1 MGVRENTK
9 SAKVTKVRLG
19 DVCQVVSGATPKTS
33 VKEYWDGEFAWV
45 TPAELKGEVVVTT
58 TERKLTKAGLDSCS
72 LKLIP
77 QGAVLLTSRAPI
89 GKVAIAGCDMYCN
102 QGFKNLV
109 CSETVHNLYLYYWL
123 KSNGE
128 YLNSLGRGA
137 TFKEISKT
145 IVENIKIPLPS
156 LLEQKRIAEELDQIC
171 ELKKNAE
178 ERLALMDELVK
189 SRFVEMFGDPVQNN
203 RGWPLAHLQELATK
217 IGSGATPKGGKS
229 SYAES
234 GVSFIRSMNVHDA
247 RFKYDDLAY
256 LTDSQAKELSNVEVR
271 SLDVLLNITGAS
283 VARSCVV
290 PDGVMPARVNQH
302 VAIIRP
308 VQDKLDS
315 CFLNAM
321 FISGPYKRLLLN
333 LGDSNGATRQA
344 ITKGQIENLALPLPP
359 IGEQRKFAAFVAE
372 VDKSKFVLR
381 ETVVRMETLYKAK
394 LQEHFG

>member
-1 MGVRENTK
+1 MGVRETTK
-9 SAKVTKVRLG
+9 NAKIAKVRLG

-171 ELKKNAE
+171 ELKRNAE
-178 ERLALMDELVK
+178 ERLALMDRLVK
-189 SRFVEMFGDPVQNN
+189 SRFVEMFGDLQTNN
-203 RGWPLAHLQELATK
+203 KGWSIAPFEDAATIDGTLEKDFKRYADYPHIGIDSIAKGTGELVGYRTVAQDGVISGKYHFTAKHIIYSK
-217 IGSGATPKGGKS
+217 IRPNFNKVALPDFEGLCSADA
-229 SYAES
+229 YAILPTEKADR
-234 GVSFIRSMNVHDA
+234 V
-247 RFKYDDLAY
+247 YLAY
-256 LTDSQAKELSNVEVR
+256 VLRSQFFLDYIIPLSGR
-271 SLDVLLNITGAS
+271 TG
-283 VARSCVV
+283 
-290 PDGVMPARVNQH
+290 MPKANR
-302 VAIIRP
+302 
-308 VQDKLDS
+308 K
-315 CFLNAM
+315 
-321 FISGPYKRLLLN
+321 
-333 LGDSNGATRQA
+333 
-344 ITKGQIENLALPLPP
+344 QIQGFEFPLPP
-359 IGEQRKFAAFVAE
+359 LALQREFAAFVAE

-394 LQEHFG
+394 LQEYFG

>member
-1 MGVRENTK
+1 MGVRETTK
-9 SAKVTKVRLG
+9 NAKIAKVRLG

-178 ERLALMDELVK
+178 ERLALMDRLVK
-189 SRFVEMFGDPVQNN
+189 SRFVEMFGDLQTNN
-203 RGWPLAHLQELATK
+203 KGWSIAPFEDAATIDGTLEKDFKRYADYPHIGIDSIAKGTGELVGYRTVAQDGVISGKYHFTAKHIIYSK
-217 IGSGATPKGGKS
+217 IRPNLNKVALPDFEGLCSADA
-229 SYAES
+229 YAILPTEKADR
-234 GVSFIRSMNVHDA
+234 V
-247 RFKYDDLAY
+247 YLAY
-256 LTDSQAKELSNVEVR
+256 VLRSQFFLDYIIPLSGR
-271 SLDVLLNITGAS
+271 TG
-283 VARSCVV
+283 
-290 PDGVMPARVNQH
+290 MPKANR
-302 VAIIRP
+302 
-308 VQDKLDS
+308 K
-315 CFLNAM
+315 
-321 FISGPYKRLLLN
+321 
-333 LGDSNGATRQA
+333 
-344 ITKGQIENLALPLPP
+344 QIQGFEFPLPP
-359 IGEQRKFAAFVAE
+359 LALQRKFAALVAE
-372 VDKSKFVLR
+372 VGKSKFVLR
-381 ETVVRMETLYKAK
+381 ETVARMETLYKAK
-394 LQEHFG
+394 LQEYFG

>member
-1 MGVRENTK
+1 MGVRETTK
-9 SAKVTKVRLG
+9 NAKIAKVRLG

-178 ERLALMDELVK
+178 ERLALMDRLVK
-189 SRFVEMFGDPVQNN
+189 SRFVEMFGDLQTNN
-203 RGWPLAHLQELATK
+203 KGWSIAPFEDAATIDGTLEKDFKRYADYPHIGIDSIAKGTGELVGYRTVAQDGVISGKYHFTAKHIIYSK
-217 IGSGATPKGGKS
+217 IRPNFNKVALPDFEGLCSADA
-229 SYAES
+229 YAILPTEKADR
-234 GVSFIRSMNVHDA
+234 V
-247 RFKYDDLAY
+247 YLAY
-256 LTDSQAKELSNVEVR
+256 VLRSQFFLDYIIPLSGR
-271 SLDVLLNITGAS
+271 TG
-283 VARSCVV
+283 
-290 PDGVMPARVNQH
+290 MPKANR
-302 VAIIRP
+302 
-308 VQDKLDS
+308 K
-315 CFLNAM
+315 
-321 FISGPYKRLLLN
+321 
-333 LGDSNGATRQA
+333 
-344 ITKGQIENLALPLPP
+344 QIQGFEFPLPP
-359 IGEQRKFAAFVAE
+359 LALQREFAAFVAE

-394 LQEHFG
+394 LQEYFG

>member
-1 MGVRENTK
+1 MGVRETTK
-9 SAKVTKVRLG
+9 NAKIAKVRLG

-178 ERLALMDELVK
+178 ERLALMDRLVK
-189 SRFVEMFGDPVQNN
+189 SRFVEMFGDLQTNN
-203 RGWPLAHLQELATK
+203 KGWSIAPFEDAATIDGTLEKDFKRYADYPHIGIDSIAKGTGELVGYRTVAQDGVISGKYHFTAKHIIYSK
-217 IGSGATPKGGKS
+217 IRPNFNKVALPDFEGLCSADA
-229 SYAES
+229 YAILPTEKADR
-234 GVSFIRSMNVHDA
+234 V
-247 RFKYDDLAY
+247 YLAY
-256 LTDSQAKELSNVEVR
+256 VLRSQFFLDYIIPLSGR
-271 SLDVLLNITGAS
+271 TG
-283 VARSCVV
+283 
-290 PDGVMPARVNQH
+290 MPKANR
-302 VAIIRP
+302 
-308 VQDKLDS
+308 K
-315 CFLNAM
+315 
-321 FISGPYKRLLLN
+321 
-333 LGDSNGATRQA
+333 
-344 ITKGQIENLALPLPP
+344 QIQGFEFPLPP
-359 IGEQRKFAAFVAE
+359 LALQREFAVFVAE

-394 LQEHFG
+394 LQEYFG

>member
-1 MGVRENTK
+1 MGSREATKNTK
-9 SAKVTKVRLG
+9 IAKVRFG

-178 ERLALMDELVK
+178 ERLALMDRLVK
-189 SRFVEMFGDPVQNN
+189 SRFVEMFGDLQTNN
-203 RGWPLAHLQELATK
+203 KGWSIAPFEDAATIDGTLEKDFKRYADYPHIGIDSIAKGTGELVGYRTVAQDGVISGKYHFTAKHIIYSK
-217 IGSGATPKGGKS
+217 IRPNFNKVALPDFEGLCSADA
-229 SYAES
+229 YAILPTEKADR
-234 GVSFIRSMNVHDA
+234 V
-247 RFKYDDLAY
+247 YLAY
-256 LTDSQAKELSNVEVR
+256 VLRSQFFLDYIIPLSGR
-271 SLDVLLNITGAS
+271 TG
-283 VARSCVV
+283 
-290 PDGVMPARVNQH
+290 MPKANR
-302 VAIIRP
+302 
-308 VQDKLDS
+308 K
-315 CFLNAM
+315 
-321 FISGPYKRLLLN
+321 
-333 LGDSNGATRQA
+333 
-344 ITKGQIENLALPLPP
+344 QIQGFEFPLPP
-359 IGEQRKFAAFVAE
+359 LALQRKFAALVAE
-372 VDKSKFVLR
+372 VGKSKFVLR
-381 ETVVRMETLYKAK
+381 ETVARMETLYKAK
-394 LQEHFG
+394 LQEYFG

>member
-1 MGVRENTK
+1 MGVRETTK
-9 SAKVTKVRLG
+9 NAKIAKVRLG

-290 PDGVMPARVNQH
+290 PDDVMPARVNQH

-372 VDKSKFVLR
+372 VDKSKFA
-381 ETVVRMETLYKAK
+381 VRKRLEKARLLYRAK
-394 LQEHFG
+394 LQEYFG

>member
-1 MGVRENTK
+1 MGVRETTK
-9 SAKVTKVRLG
+9 NAKIAKVRLG

-178 ERLALMDELVK
+178 ERLALMDQLVK
-189 SRFVEMFGDPVQNN
+189 SRFVEMFGDLQTNN
-203 RGWPLAHLQELATK
+203 KGWSIAPFEDAATIDGTLEKDFKRYADYPHIGIDSIAKGTGELVGYRTVAQDGVISGKYHFTAKHIIYSK
-217 IGSGATPKGGKS
+217 IRPNFNKVALPDFEGLCSADA
-229 SYAES
+229 YAILPTEKADR
-234 GVSFIRSMNVHDA
+234 V
-247 RFKYDDLAY
+247 YLAY
-256 LTDSQAKELSNVEVR
+256 VLRSQFFLDYIIPLSGR
-271 SLDVLLNITGAS
+271 TG
-283 VARSCVV
+283 
-290 PDGVMPARVNQH
+290 MPKANR
-302 VAIIRP
+302 
-308 VQDKLDS
+308 K
-315 CFLNAM
+315 
-321 FISGPYKRLLLN
+321 
-333 LGDSNGATRQA
+333 
-344 ITKGQIENLALPLPP
+344 QIQGFEFPLPP
-359 IGEQRKFAAFVAE
+359 LALQREFAAFVAE
-372 VDKSKFVLR
+372 IDKSKFVLR
-381 ETVVRMETLYKAK
+381 ETVARMETLYKAK
-394 LQEHFG
+394 LQEYFG

>member
-1 MGVRENTK
+1 MGSREATKNTK
-9 SAKVTKVRLG
+9 IAKVRLG

-178 ERLALMDELVK
+178 ERLALMDRLVK
-189 SRFVEMFGDPVQNN
+189 SRFVEMFGDLQTNN
-203 RGWPLAHLQELATK
+203 KGWSIAPFEDAATIDGTLEKDFKRYADYPHIGIDSIAKGTGELVGYRTVAQDGVISGKYHFTAKHIIYSK
-217 IGSGATPKGGKS
+217 IRPNFNKVALPDFEGLCSADA
-229 SYAES
+229 YAILPTEKADR
-234 GVSFIRSMNVHDA
+234 V
-247 RFKYDDLAY
+247 YLAY
-256 LTDSQAKELSNVEVR
+256 VLRSQFFLDYIIPLSGR
-271 SLDVLLNITGAS
+271 TG
-283 VARSCVV
+283 
-290 PDGVMPARVNQH
+290 MPKANR
-302 VAIIRP
+302 
-308 VQDKLDS
+308 K
-315 CFLNAM
+315 
-321 FISGPYKRLLLN
+321 
-333 LGDSNGATRQA
+333 
-344 ITKGQIENLALPLPP
+344 QIQGFEFPLPP
-359 IGEQRKFAAFVAE
+359 LALQRKFAALVAE
-372 VDKSKFVLR
+372 VGKSKFVLR
-381 ETVVRMETLYKAK
+381 ETVARMETLYKAK
-394 LQEHFG
+394 LQEYFG